1 MVHQRR
7 RRFRRARPGAVALAT
22 GALAVTAA
30 CTSSSEPPSAE
41 PSRTSSSSSAATPSP
56 SASDAPVT
64 LRFAVYGDRQ
74 QLAAYRALAR
84 AYERRNPSVTVRVET
99 AEGEGTAWQRLGRQ
113 FSVEGAPDVFLANSD
128 KTTQLVAE
136 ERVQPVDELLEDR
149 DVEFGDAYE
158 RLGLEAFAAESALQC
173 MPNDVSPSVIFYNE
187 RLLDLSAAVQ
197 PGETVPNPVVDGWT
211 WRQFALAAQAASQ
224 PGVQGV
230 YLPPELS
237 TLAPLLRSAGG
248 SIVDDEQSPTTLTL
262 QDAAS
267 RDAISAILALGRDSR
282 VNPTPQELSREDA
295 VSRFEHGKLA
305 MMFGTRAM
313 VPRLRQATDL
323 VFDVYPLPTFS
334 RFQTVA
340 DVTGYCISRTSD
352 HVEAAADFLA
362 FASGDQ
368 GSRITA
374 RSGGVVPANLAALR
388 SRAFQQPGRA
398 PDNVTVFTDFVR
410 RAETMPNPL
419 GWSEV
424 VRWTRPLIARLFYD
438 VVLDLDVQLAQID
451 EVSKRLL
458 AKPTS
463 TPSPSSSG

>member
-1 MVHQRR
+1 M
-7 RRFRRARPGAVALAT
+7 ALVT
-22 GALAVTAA
+22 GALAVSAA
-30 CTSSSEPPSAE
+30 CTADSEPPSAK
-41 PSRTSSSSSAATPSP
+41 PSSTSTSAATTPSP

-64 LRFAVYGDRQ
+64 LRLAVYGDRQ
-74 QLAAYRALAR
+74 QRAAYRRLAR
-84 AYERRNPSVTVRVET
+84 TYEQQNPTVTVKVET
-99 AEGEGTAWQRLGRQ
+99 SGDESTAWERLGRQ
-113 FSVEGAPDVFLANSD
+113 FDQEQPPDVFLADSD
-128 KTTQLVAE
+128 KTAELVAQE
-136 ERVQPVDELLEDR
+136 LVQPVDELLEDR

-173 MPNDVSPSVIFYNE
+173 MPNDVSPSVVFYNE
-187 RLLDLSAAVQ
+187 SLLDLTAGVQ

-211 WRQFALAAQAASQ
+211 WRQFALAAQASSR

-248 SIVDDEQSPTTLTL
+248 NIVDDDQTPTTLTL

-267 RDAISAILALGRDSR
+267 RQALVAILALARDSR
-282 VNPTPQELSREDA
+282 VNPTPQQLLREDA
-295 VSRFEHGKLA
+295 VSRFEKGKLA
-305 MMFGTRAM
+305 MMIGTRAM
-313 VPRLRQATDL
+313 VPRLRQANGL

-340 DVTGYCISRTSD
+340 DVTGYCISRPSD
-352 HVEAAADFLA
+352 HVEPAADFLA
-362 FASGDQ
+362 FASGDE

-398 PDNVTVFTDFVR
+398 PDNVGVFTDFVR
-410 RAETMPNPL
+410 RADTMPNPL

-424 VRWTRPLIARLFYD
+424 VRRTQPMIGRLFYD
-438 VVLDLDVQLAQID
+438 IVLDLDVQLTQID

-458 AKPTS
+458 AEPTA
-463 TPSPSSSG
+463 TPSPSPSPSD